1 MTDKVKEHVSTLQ
14 TDMALIPGGLTSHL
28 QPADVSWNKPFK
40 AAYRELYNQWMSSGN
55 KSYTAAGNMRAPDKS
70 LCLDW
75 VKQAWSSV
83 TTEVIVN
90 SFLVCGISS
99 NTDGSQDGQIHS
111 LKPGQVAHSAADTI
125 EKETARLNL
134 ATSVE
139 ADDPF
144 ADLDEEEDEECM
156 IDDE

>member
-1 MTDKVKEHVSTLQ
+1 MHFSFGWTRCILQ
-14 TDMALIPGGLTSHL
+14 IQAAVHL
-28 QPADVSWNKPFK
+28 
-40 AAYRELYNQWMSSGN
+40 LG
-55 KSYTAAGNMRAPDKS
+55 
-70 LCLDW
+70 
-75 VKQAWSSV
+75 AWSSV

-90 SFLVCGISS
+90 SFLVCGLSS
-99 NTDGSQDGQIHS
+99 NTYGSQDRQIHS

-134 ATSVE
+134 ATDVE

-144 ADLDEEEDEECM
+144 ADLDAGVHDEEEDEECM